1 MRASTTATRGG
12 TARVNGSSV
21 IGPPSVRS
29 PLPTRQRR
37 TGYAAVGVLLVI
49 GLAAA
54 FAYLYSTAGE
64 KVPVVVVTGT
74 LAPGGVIERSELS
87 TVGVAGDRTA
97 VAGVHLGA

>member
-1 MRASTTATRGG
+1 MRTTTAARGG
-12 TARVNGSSV
+12 GTSRVNGSSV

-37 TGYAAVGVLLVI
+37 TGYTAVGLLLVI

-74 LAPGGVIERSELS
+74 LAAGEVIERSDLCPRWTS
-87 TVGVAGDRTA
+87 PGTLPRSPG
-97 VAGVHLGA
+97 